1 MDKCKKILSQIL
13 FYGALLL
20 IVAASLFFFLQK
32 KSGQTLFLFDRTL
45 LWVETASM

>member
-20 IVAASLFFFLQK
+20 IVAASLLFFLQK
-32 KSGQTLFLFDRTL
+32 KSGQQMPLVLFNRKRLRK
-45 LWVETASM
+45 